1 MRIISVLG
9 LKSMPLVQ
17 FLAAT
22 AIVSWIESGTHR
34 LYCGPDVICAPLS

>member
-34 LYCGPDVICAPLS
+34 PGLSTVAPT